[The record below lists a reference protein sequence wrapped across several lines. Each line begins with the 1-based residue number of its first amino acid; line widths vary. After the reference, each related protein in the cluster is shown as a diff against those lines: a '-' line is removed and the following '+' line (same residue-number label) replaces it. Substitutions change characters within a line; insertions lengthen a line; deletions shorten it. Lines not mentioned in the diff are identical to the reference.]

1 MKRNPTNRIEPD
13 RSTEMYDVEDG
24 VHLAAAKRLAGSSVK
39 NLALFHY
46 ATNVA
51 TANVSS
57 GGGDDPVLTSSTS
70 SGADRSTEMN
80 DVEDD
85 VHLAAANPLASRGV
99 HLAAAERLARSSVKN
114 LALFHY
120 HPS

>member
-1 MKRNPTNRIEPD
+1 
-13 RSTEMYDVEDG
+13 MYDVEDG
-24 VHLAAAKRLAGSSVK
+24 
-39 NLALFHY
+39 
-46 ATNVA
+46 
-51 TANVSS
+51 
-57 GGGDDPVLTSSTS
+57 
-70 SGADRSTEMN
+70 
-80 DVEDD
+80 